1 MKDLISKLLGV
12 SLSLWLAGCNL
23 TTDSPIF
30 TAEDAADIQF
40 KSGYYATGSDVAYI
54 KVIGGKTVVNTQT
67 DSRMPYEALAVD
79 LGEGMYLL
87 QYGKINEN
95 VRTYVLFRYDADGQG
110 ISTAVYNC
118 SKDASF
124 FRNFGIKVEPG
135 DCRMS
140 GVTKER
146 LIRLNRALAKTL
158 PADSWHKSLRAMG
171 PDEGAGVFKERD
183 SYSLRSPSQ
192 AR

>member
-1 MKDLISKLLGV
+1 MRNIFFKLLGV

-23 TTDSPIF
+23 TTDHPVF
-30 TAEDAADIQF
+30 TAEDAADIQLE
-40 KSGYYATGSDVAYI
+40 SGYYATGTDVAYI

-79 LGEGMYLL
+79 LGEGTYLL
-87 QYGKINEN
+87 QYGKINET
-95 VRTYVLFRYDADGQG
+95 VRTYVLFRYNADGRS
-110 ISTAVYNC
+110 ISTAVYDC
-118 SKDASF
+118 SKDAVY
-124 FRNFGIKVEPG
+124 FRNFGIKMEPG

-146 LIRLNRALAKTL
+146 LIRLNRALAKAL
-158 PADSWHKSLRAMG
+158 PADSWHKSLRAMA
-171 PDEGAGVFKERD
+171 PDDGAGMFKERD
-183 SYSLRSPSQ
+183 SYSGRSPSQ